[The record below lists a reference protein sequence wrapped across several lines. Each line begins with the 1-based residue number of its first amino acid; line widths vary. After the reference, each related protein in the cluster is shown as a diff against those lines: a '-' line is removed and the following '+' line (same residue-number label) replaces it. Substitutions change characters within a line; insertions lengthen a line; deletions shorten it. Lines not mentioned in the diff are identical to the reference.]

1 MTARTAMLARR
12 TALALALLVATSTS
26 AFAAGWSGA
35 AKASKPDG
43 RMARPAIAKARAK
56 AKAKGTL
63 EKVTAIRDSKSGK
76 SVQAIAVT
84 RNGSTRTATNYNVDK
99 TTKVARR
106 TATGLLSIGK
116 ATKIANS
123 HMRRERAPNAGTFS
137 GVVFTGVTAKGNLA
151 FHSQTDRT
159 QRVFV
164 DPVSGKS
171 STHEK

>member
-26 AFAAGWSGA
+26 AFAGYGGSGKA
-35 AKASKPDG
+35 AKPDG

-76 SVQAIAVT
+76 SVQALAVT
-84 RNGSTRTATNYNVDK
+84 RSGSTRTATAYNVDK
-99 TTKVARR
+99 KTGVARR
-106 TATGLLSIGK
+106 TPTGLVSIGK
-116 ATKIANS
+116 ATKIANA
-123 HMRRERAPNAGTFS
+123 HARRERAPNAGTFS
-137 GVVFTGVTAKGNLA
+137 GVVFEGVTAKGNLK

-164 DPVSGKS
+164 SPVTGKS

>member
-12 TALALALLVATSTS
+12 TALALAVLLATSTS
-26 AFAAGWSGA
+26 AFAARYAPS
-35 AKASKPDG
+35 KASKPDG

-63 EKVTAIRDSKSGK
+63 EKVTAIRDSRSGK
-76 SVQAIAVT
+76 SVQTLAVT
-84 RNGSTRTATNYNVDK
+84 RNGSTRTATAYNVNK
-99 TTKVARR
+99 ATGVARR
-106 TATGLLSIGK
+106 TPTGLVSIGK
-116 ATKIANS
+116 ATSIANA

-137 GVVFTGVTAKGNLA
+137 GVVFEGVTARGNMK

-164 DPVSGKS
+164 SPVTGKS